1 MSDLCACV
9 CIDFGVDY
17 NRINSLQSDI
27 CEYTL
32 FSHAYFMLLS
42 KLTLYVCPVVGSV
55 QETCNFDVLYSYLS
69 APPAASKRQMRDAN
83 I

>member
-1 MSDLCACV
+1 MCVCV

-27 CEYTL
+27 GEYTL

-55 QETCNFDVLYSYLS
+55 QETCNFDTIFACKTPQSTQNMHHKQIYL
-69 APPAASKRQMRDAN
+69 
-83 I
+83 